1 VVFKAKDKRDGRIV
15 ALKKILLQG
24 DDEGVPATSIREIA
38 LLKEV
43 SQHRNIVQLLEVINE
58 NSKLFLAFEFL
69 DKDLKGYMNSVVG
82 PIDPHLIKSYMY
94 QLVLGI
100 NFCHMH
106 RVMHRDLKPQNL
118 LIDSTGL
125 LKIADFGLARAFS
138 IPLPQYTHE
147 VVTLWYRAPEV
158 LLGAKKYSTPLDVWS
173 IGAIFAELANKKPLL
188 PGDSEYDQLMKT
200 FMMFGTP
207 NDEIWPGVSEL
218 PDYKAIFPKW
228 SARPL
233 REKVP
238 SLENAG
244 LDLLGRMMIYEP
256 SQRIS
261 TKQALKHP
269 YFNDLDRALYAQF

>member
-1 VVFKAKDKRDGRIV
+1 MYLLTVFSLAC
-15 ALKKILLQG
+15 L
-24 DDEGVPATSIREIA
+24 
-38 LLKEV
+38 
-43 SQHRNIVQLLEVINE
+43 QHRNIVQLLEVINE

-94 QLVLGI
+94 QLTLGI

-158 LLGAKKYSTPLDVWS
+158 LLGAKKYSTPLDIWS

-200 FMMFGTP
+200 FMCFGTP
-207 NDEIWPGVSEL
+207 TEQTWPGVSEL
-218 PDYKAIFPKW
+218 PDYKPIFPNW
-228 SARPL
+228 TARPL
-233 REKVP
+233 KEKVP
-238 SLENAG
+238 TLEDSG
-244 LDLLGRMMIYEP
+244 LDLLARMMIYEP

-261 TKQALKHP
+261 TKQSLKHP
-269 YFNDLDRALYAQF
+269 YFNDLDRSLYAQF